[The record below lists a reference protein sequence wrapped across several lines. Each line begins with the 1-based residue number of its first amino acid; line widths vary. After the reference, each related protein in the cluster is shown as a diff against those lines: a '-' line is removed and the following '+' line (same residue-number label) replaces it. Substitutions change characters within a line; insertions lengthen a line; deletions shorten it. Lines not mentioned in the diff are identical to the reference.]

1 MIVRSRLRWVLP
13 ATFLAAFG
21 IATVAVAS
29 AATAHATLSGVAGS
43 HLTGTVSFTETSEG
57 VDIVVAVEH
66 APPGVHGF
74 HLHEKGDCSAADF
87 TSTGGHFNPTGTAH
101 GAPDAAAHHAGDYGN
116 LTVGEDGKG
125 ELKLHSTMLTVADG
139 PNSVRGRGVILHEK
153 ADDLTT
159 QPTGAAGGRI
169 ACGVVK

>member
-1 MIVRSRLRWVLP
+1 MQNRLQKMLFLLP
-13 ATFLAAFG
+13 AVLFFGG
-21 IATVAVAS
+21 IAVAGAAS
-29 AATAHATLSGVAGS
+29 AATATATLSGVAGS
-43 HLTGTVSFTETSEG
+43 PLSGTVSFTETSEG

-87 TSTGGHFNPTGTAH
+87 TSTGGHFNPTGAAH

-125 ELKLHSTMLTVADG
+125 ELKLHSTMLTVVDG